1 MADVICEQPLTA
13 IHKLSTFAS
22 TIAAVVIKLLK
33 TSISI
38 KSSRPPSVE
47 MVGEIVAGE
56 MRKKAVK
63 PIIPLV
69 LTNHTPL
76 VSNRN
81 LSSK

>member
-1 MADVICEQPLTA
+1 M
-13 IHKLSTFAS
+13 
-22 TIAAVVIKLLK
+22 IKLLK

-69 LTNHTPL
+69 LTTHRSYQTEISQANEQISLIWL
-76 VSNRN
+76 V
-81 LSSK
+81 LK